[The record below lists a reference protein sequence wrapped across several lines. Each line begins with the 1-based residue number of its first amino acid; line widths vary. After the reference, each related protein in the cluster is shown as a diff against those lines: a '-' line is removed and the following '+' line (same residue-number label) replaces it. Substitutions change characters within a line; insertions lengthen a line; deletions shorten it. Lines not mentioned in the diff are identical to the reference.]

1 MITEEQQEWPHFYKK
16 PVRANDKQGWE
27 LNAGQSKSRAN
38 ALTTA
43 HTACSSGPAQLD

>member
-27 LNAGQSKSRAN
+27 LNAGQSKSRAQ
-38 ALTTA
+38 ALTA
-43 HTACSSGPAQLD
+43 VHIACSSGSWKLD